1 MQVPT
6 STLHTNI
13 YYHLGLAHFLL
24 GEFESSVLAYRRGLA
39 APLLTA
45 DMRVAFSDW
54 LFLALQR
61 LGRDQEAGAVL
72 SESGAFSEQLIQD
85 LAYRRRLQLYAGQ
98 LRPEEVLRPDD
109 ASTLDVATQGYGVA
123 CYLLARG
130 QRSKAVA
137 LLEKVA
143 ETPYWP
149 SFASCAAEAELQRL
163 LSVK

>member
-1 MQVPT
+1 MVHPAFDRVVLGLILVNT
-6 STLHTNI
+6 VI
-13 YYHLGLAHFLL
+13 LGLADYSKIETD
-24 GEFESSVLAYRRGLA
+24 G
-39 APLLTA
+39 P
-45 DMRVAFSDW
+45 D
-54 LFLALQR
+54 
-61 LGRDQEAGAVL
+61 
-72 SESGAFSEQLIQD
+72 
-85 LAYRRRLQLYAGQ
+85 AGQ